1 MAYDPPGGEA
11 GKAIAK
17 LFQKEPKIQARRDL
31 RRFKQLM
38 EAGEI
43 STAKPQDA
51 APRRGGKGDD
61 KTDDRKD
68 NEASE

>member
-1 MAYDPPGGEA
+1 MAYDPPGGEI

-43 STAKPQDA
+43 STTRPPDA
-51 APRRGGKGDD
+51 APRWSGHHNDNDSTAKG
-61 KTDDRKD
+61 
-68 NEASE
+68 